1 MPRPESHQQDQVVG
15 AIPDAFS
22 DNQLWIL
29 AALRVIENVSFEK
42 IARTLQISNLI
53 MSNGRCC
60 CPKAGR
66 FTAES
71 VISKY
76 MEMRSASRTNKN
88 SNQEE
93 PLSDHIQKEA
103 VGEAKAEDGSEAE
116 EIKLLTKHRNRSK
129 DFYSRQTTHHE
140 DDSSAD
146 DDDGDDDDHHNSS
159 SDTKPPDPDYLNKLH
174 AIYQYCRRWK
184 IPNYVFPPEYIEW
197 AFNVAYAQL
206 VHKVVELITSVAG
219 TNFPPPTVVPKVS
232 LPAL

>member
-1 MPRPESHQQDQVVG
+1 MSSFGKIVCNFHGAVHNTIVTDANINAQQSYSPSNMPRPESHQQDQVVG

-103 VGEAKAEDGSEAE
+103 VGEAKGE
-116 EIKLLTKHRNRSK
+116 
-129 DFYSRQTTHHE
+129 
-140 DDSSAD
+140 
-146 DDDGDDDDHHNSS
+146 
-159 SDTKPPDPDYLNKLH
+159 
-174 AIYQYCRRWK
+174 
-184 IPNYVFPPEYIEW
+184 
-197 AFNVAYAQL
+197 
-206 VHKVVELITSVAG
+206 
-219 TNFPPPTVVPKVS
+219 
-232 LPAL
+232 